1 LKPKEV
7 NRYRSGV
14 HNPEI
19 EVLVYRGEEKTKVY
33 IANWKDKK
41 IEMLEKK

>member
-7 NRYRSGV
+7 NRYRSGI

-19 EVLVYRGEEKTKVY
+19 EVLVYRGEEATKVY
-33 IANWKDKK
+33 IVDWKKGK